1 MIWIPNRGK
10 RSSQHSNLSFFS
22 FSPNPFWRNF
32 DFHILLDFN
41 LTTESGISESS
52 GDTVMPVC
60 RSRIRVHHE
69 NSAGCAQPVSP
80 AIDFVVERWIR
91 THSLFNQNLSE
102 ILSYWKQEIIPH
114 PIFPYRQFDLLT
126 HIFHHPNQISFT
138 FLNTIRFWF
147 LGDSIS
153 KNFLVRDPRWT
164 WRPDIS
170 GNQRDSPSSKNLHTF
185 QIVIFAQLN
194 FFRSAWLG
202 SRSSFNGAGLIHWFK
217 REVIKSSLY
226 LNDLSNYVWK

>member
-1 MIWIPNRGK
+1 MIWISNRGK

-32 DFHILLDFN
+32 DIHILLDFN
-41 LTTESGISESS
+41 LTTESGISESP
-52 GDTVMPVC
+52 GDTVMPVY

-80 AIDFVVERWIR
+80 AIDFVVESWIR

-102 ILSYWKQEIIPH
+102 ILSYWKQEFILH

-153 KNFLVRDPRWT
+153 KNFLVGDPWSA
-164 WRPDIS
+164 WRPDIV
-170 GNQRDSPSSKNLHTF
+170 GNQRDSSKSKKPYTF
-185 QIVIFAQLN
+185 HAVIFAQMKFYKVSLIGIEIK
-194 FFRSAWLG
+194 FHWCRVDPLVQKRS
-202 SRSSFNGAGLIHWFK
+202 NQK
-217 REVIKSSLY
+217 
-226 LNDLSNYVWK
+226 

>member
-22 FSPNPFWRNF
+22 FSPYPFWRNF
-32 DFHILLDFN
+32 DFHILPDFN

-52 GDTVMPVC
+52 GNTVMPVC

-80 AIDFVVERWIR
+80 AIDFVVESWIR
-91 THSLFNQNLSE
+91 THSLFNQDLSE
-102 ILSYWKQEIIPH
+102 ILSCWKQEFILH

-126 HIFHHPNQISFT
+126 HIFHHLNQNCFT
-138 FLNTIRFWF
+138 FFYTIRFWF

-153 KNFLVRDPRWT
+153 KNFLVGDPWSA
-164 WRPDIS
+164 WRPDIV
-170 GNQRDSPSSKNLHTF
+170 GNQLNSSTSKKLYTSMLSF
-185 QIVIFAQLN
+185 LLSWN
-194 FFRSAWLG
+194 FIRSAWLG
-202 SRSSFNGAGLIHWFK
+202 SRSSFTGAGLIHWFN
-217 REVIKSSLY
+217 RVVIER
-226 LNDLSNYVWK
+226 

>member
-10 RSSQHSNLSFFS
+10 RSSQHSNLSFSS

-80 AIDFVVERWIR
+80 AIDFVVESWIR

-126 HIFHHPNQISFT
+126 HIFHHLNQISFT
-138 FLNTIRFWF
+138 FLNIILFWF
-147 LGDSIS
+147 LADSIS
-153 KNFLVRDPRWT
+153 KNFFERDPRWT
-164 WRPDIS
+164 WRPDIF
-170 GNQRDSPSSKNLHTF
+170 GNQRDSPTSKIPHTF
-185 QIVIFAQLN
+185 HVVIFDQLK
-194 FFRSAWLG
+194 F
-202 SRSSFNGAGLIHWFK
+202 
-217 REVIKSSLY
+217 
-226 LNDLSNYVWK
+226 